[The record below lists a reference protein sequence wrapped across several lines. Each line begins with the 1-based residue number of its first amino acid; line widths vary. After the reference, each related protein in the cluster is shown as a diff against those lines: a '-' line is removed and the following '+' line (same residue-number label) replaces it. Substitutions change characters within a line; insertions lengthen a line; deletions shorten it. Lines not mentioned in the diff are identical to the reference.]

1 VSEQSS
7 RPPRATFIRA
17 RSDIE
22 FRSAGTAD
30 DLGQGYLGLV
40 KIRFSPVGEWTE
52 VNSSWEG
59 NFMERFAPGAWTKT
73 IRERA
78 DKIKA
83 LFQHGRDPQIGDK
96 PIGSF
101 HRLEEDEHGGYAEVK
116 LLDTSYNRDLLP
128 GLKEGL
134 YGASHRFGVVRA
146 TEDTAPERS
155 EFNPRGIKEVTVT
168 EARLHELGPVTF
180 PQYDGASSGM
190 RSMTDEFLMSC
201 FVSDPDRL
209 REMFDRATDLS
220 HAAAERADHF
230 DAVTVTTAP
239 SPADAAPTGTSAA
252 PERRDDKPSS
262 RYRLAR
268 HDPRPSWAL

>member
-1 VSEQSS
+1 MSEQSS

-22 FRSAGTAD
+22 FRSADTSD
-30 DLGQGYLGLV
+30 ELGQGYLGLV
-40 KIRFSPVGEWTE
+40 KIRFSPVDEWTE

-59 NFMERFAPGAWTKT
+59 HFMERFAPGAWTKT

-78 DKIKA
+78 GKIKA
-83 LFQHGRDPQIGDK
+83 LFEHGRDPQIGNK

-101 HRLEEDEHGGYAEVK
+101 HRLEEDEDGGYAEVK

-134 YGASHRFGVVRA
+134 YGASHRFGVMRA
-146 TEDTAPERS
+146 TEDTSPERS
-155 EFNPRGIKEVTVT
+155 DHNPGGLKEVTIT

-190 RSMTDEFLMSC
+190 RSMTDEFLTSC
-201 FVSDPDRL
+201 FLSNPDHL
-209 REMFDRATDLS
+209 REMFDRATDLE
-220 HAAAERADHF
+220 AVAERAAQKD
-230 DAVTVTTAP
+230 TAP

-262 RYRLAR
+262 RYGLAQR
-268 HDPRPSWAL
+268 DPRPSWAL